1 MITGSLGRKRGKVMK
16 KVKQKEARLFMWIIT
31 VWCFIIFFL
40 VTAMLGTYMFVIDVI
55 MIAVLLCS
63 WYKTITGIGYI
74 EVGEGKLHVV
84 TECWEEGYRNW
95 PTKRT
100 IKIDEEF
107 RVEDIVRMGYT
118 MDLYGHWIYIHRNE
132 YKVMTREYEIVFEL
146 NNGKRIFID
155 LAYFY
160 TKKQQRKIF
169 QYIYEIN
176 GLKPEGKL
184 RRDLKIE

>member
-1 MITGSLGRKRGKVMK
+1 MK

-107 RVEDIVRMGYT
+107 RIEDIVRMGYT
-118 MDLYGHWIYIHRNE
+118 RDLYGHWIYLHRGG
-132 YKVMTREYEIVFEL
+132 YMSSQVYEVVFEL

-160 TKKQQRKIF
+160 TKNSKERF
-169 QYIYEIN
+169 SSTSM
-176 GLKPEGKL
+176 KL
-184 RRDLKIE
+184 TG

>member
-1 MITGSLGRKRGKVMK
+1 MK
-16 KVKQKEARLFMWIIT
+16 KVKQKEARRLLWIVT

-40 VTAMLGTYMFVIDVI
+40 VTAMLGTYMFVIDVF
-55 MIAVLLCS
+55 MIAVLLCC
-63 WYKTITGIGYI
+63 WYKTLTGREYI

-84 TECWEEGYRNW
+84 TDCRND
-95 PTKRT
+95 KES
-100 IKIDEEF
+100 IKIEEEF

-118 MDLYGHWIYIHRNE
+118 RDLYGHYIYKHR
-132 YKVMTREYEIVFEL
+132 YHWMDTPEYEVVFEL
-146 NNGKRIFID
+146 NNGKRVFID

-160 TKKQQRKIF
+160 TKKQQREIF

-184 RRDLKIE
+184 RRDLEMD